1 MFICLR
7 DKPFLIV
14 VVVMPLVVIM
24 KEPAIGFERNDLST
38 VYITCG
44 LVGRQRKKQ
53 DVVDG
58 QYNLIFISPEHLPMK
73 WYIGKKCCIQS
84 HT

>member
-1 MFICLR
+1 MFNCLR
-7 DKPFLIV
+7 DKPFSIV
-14 VVVMPLVVIM
+14 VVVMPLVVTM
-24 KEPAIGFERNDLST
+24 KEPAIDLERNDLST
-38 VYITCG
+38 VYITCS

-58 QYNLIFISPEHLPMK
+58 QYDLIFISPEHLLTK
-73 WYIGKKCCIQS
+73 WYIGKKCCSQS